1 MLDKRCDWCG
11 KPNNLARADARFCS
25 TKCRVYAGRKA
36 KRDAKNVE
44 FPPVLR
50 ARQRWVRYASSK
62 VPLTVEGAP
71 ASSTNPATWDSF
83 EHASA
88 SSIGAGVGFVLGNG
102 VGCIDLDHCLVD
114 GSVEPWARDVL
125 DANPNTYVEVSMS
138 GTGLHV
144 FGWLAEA
151 PGRKFRDGRNVEV
164 YSRGRYIAATGRRF
178 SDAPLSFEHLIV

>member
-1 MLDKRCDWCG
+1 MLDKRCEFCG

-44 FPPVLR
+44 FPPALTSR
-50 ARQRWVRYASSK
+50 CRWVRYSPAK
-62 VPLTVEGAP
+62 VPLTVDGGA
-71 ASSTNPATWDSF
+71 ASSTNPATWSPF
-83 EHASA
+83 KAVSL
-88 SSIGAGVGFVLGNG
+88 SNIGAGVGFVLGNG

-114 GSVEPWARDVL
+114 GRLESWAQDVL

-164 YSRGRYIAATGRRF
+164 YSRGRYIAVTGRRF
-178 SDAPLSFEHLIV
+178 GSAPLSFDHLIV